1 MKDNP
6 ASDPKAIKEQLR
18 RILSSPE
25 FKATARQ
32 KKFLQFVIVEFLEGR
47 SSEIKAYTVATHVFG
62 RGAKFDPRSD
72 PIVSI
77 EAKRIRRALER
88 YYLVAGRQDRL
99 RIDIPIGSYV
109 PTFHFQAG
117 KEPDC
122 LPQTTEFIND
132 EIEGAW
138 PSVLIRP
145 FQNFSEGIGP
155 NFIAEGITTE
165 LAIELS
171 RYQDIRVLMKPP
183 GEKVQI
189 PEEPKARFSIDGHVR
204 CGTYDLHVAVQ
215 LFDQKNRRQV
225 WGDIYTCNLKSD
237 DLIAFQREVA
247 QIISAKIA
255 QEQGYISQTLSLES
269 QNKPLEDMATYEAI
283 LKYYK
288 HDATFT
294 PETLIDALTAMEKA
308 AIREPECSQVWAI
321 LSRLY
326 CENYSLETTNR
337 HTPIEKAIEFAERAV
352 RLDPSSQRARVV
364 LAMVRLV
371 NNQLAEGLVEIRNA
385 LALNPQSLIFLD
397 LIGWLMAHLG
407 DWDQGVSLV
416 NKATALN
423 PYHRFY
429 VHCALC
435 ADQLRKK
442 DYENAYRKTL
452 NLRAPTL
459 FWDPIYKASTLGHL
473 GRCKEGR
480 RYAEAILRLKPDF
493 LTRGRVLIQYWIKPD
508 ELVESIIEGLRK
520 AGLELK

>member
-1 MKDNP
+1 MKDTP
-6 ASDPKAIKEQLR
+6 ASDPKAIKEQLQ

-132 EIEGAW
+132 ETEGAW

-189 PEEPKARFSIDGHVR
+189 PEDPKARFSIDGHVR
-204 CGTYDLHVAVQ
+204 CGTYDLHLAVQ

-269 QNKPLEDMATYEAI
+269 
-283 LKYYK
+283 
-288 HDATFT
+288 
-294 PETLIDALTAMEKA
+294 
-308 AIREPECSQVWAI
+308 
-321 LSRLY
+321 
-326 CENYSLETTNR
+326 
-337 HTPIEKAIEFAERAV
+337 
-352 RLDPSSQRARVV
+352 
-364 LAMVRLV
+364 
-371 NNQLAEGLVEIRNA
+371 
-385 LALNPQSLIFLD
+385 
-397 LIGWLMAHLG
+397 
-407 DWDQGVSLV
+407 
-416 NKATALN
+416 
-423 PYHRFY
+423 
-429 VHCALC
+429 
-435 ADQLRKK
+435 
-442 DYENAYRKTL
+442 
-452 NLRAPTL
+452 
-459 FWDPIYKASTLGHL
+459 
-473 GRCKEGR
+473 
-480 RYAEAILRLKPDF
+480 
-493 LTRGRVLIQYWIKPD
+493 
-508 ELVESIIEGLRK
+508 
-520 AGLELK
+520 